1 MVDPT
6 KVKPRRLRS
15 LPTRSES
22 SERAGRSAMVRGR
35 CTRGVPSTHAHR

>member
-15 LPTRSES
+15 LPSRSERS
-22 SERAGRSAMVRGR
+22 VLAGTAAMVRGR
-35 CTRGVPSTHAHR
+35 LTFGDPSTHAQR